1 MFQRLHRSLDSPI
14 NSILING
21 GSRRPTSFGT
31 RNGVLVSTLITSRK
45 CYPKGLT
52 ALSTITVIG
61 GEGTLTDVE
70 YSLDGINWT
79 AVAGVWGTSKFI
91 IVRGISSA
99 VYSDTLSANIE
110 LASDNYLFF
119 VTTEADPVSA
129 GLWQDGDTMLTQ
141 DGEELII

>member
-1 MFQRLHRSLDSPI
+1 
-14 NSILING
+14 
-21 GSRRPTSFGT
+21 
-31 RNGVLVSTLITSRK
+31 
-45 CYPKGLT
+45 
-52 ALSTITVIG
+52 VIG

-91 IVRGISSA
+91 IVRGVSSA
-99 VYSDTLSANIE
+99 VYSTTLSANVE
-110 LASDNYLFF
+110 LASDNYLFY